1 MAKTKFD
8 NIKNRVLLVVIVF
21 LLSYLL
27 TAFQLSADSIDRQ
40 RIYYV
45 VFRRRTVVCR
55 LYDRFRRVVAD
66 KFRIRGT
73 ICLLYSS
80 WSFRLVSFT
89 DKPYLRLFIC
99 AFLLLLFNNLTVWC
113 FSLLINI
120 CFDEGL
126 AFFHQGLYI
135 FSVMATFVSYIYTDA
150 QYMESSIL
158 AERQKKELEITL
170 LKEKEHAAQMQLEV
184 LKSQIDP
191 HFMFNNFSILSELIV
206 EDTALAEKFLDNLS
220 KVYRYLIQ
228 NLKRDTVSIEEEIAF
243 LHSYIYLI
251 KMRYEDAVCINI
263 DETLKQ
269 IDGQIPPVCLQLLV
283 ENAIKH
289 NRASARHPLSIRVFR
304 EENDIVVEND
314 LRPIAS
320 DFESTGIGNKNII
333 GRYLLLCKKKP
344 FIEQRENTYIVKLPI
359 INNT

>member
-27 TAFQLSADSIDRQ
+27 TALIDKEYTTWFFGGELSFVDYMIDFGVSLL
-40 RIYYV
+40 ISF
-45 VFRRRTVVCR
+45 VFVELSV
-55 LYDRFRRVVAD
+55 F
-66 KFRIRGT
+66 
-73 ICLLYSS
+73 YSS

-184 LKSQIDP
+184 LKSQIGP

-220 KVYRYLIQ
+220 KVYRYVIQ

-251 KMRYEDAVCINI
+251 NMR
-263 DETLKQ
+263 TL
-269 IDGQIPPVCLQLLV
+269 
-283 ENAIKH
+283 
-289 NRASARHPLSIRVFR
+289 SA
-304 EENDIVVEND
+304 
-314 LRPIAS
+314 
-320 DFESTGIGNKNII
+320 
-333 GRYLLLCKKKP
+333 
-344 FIEQRENTYIVKLPI
+344 
-359 INNT
+359 

>member
-27 TAFQLSADSIDRQ
+27 TALIDKEYTTWFFGGELSFVDYMIDFGVSLL
-40 RIYYV
+40 ISF
-45 VFRRRTVVCR
+45 VFVELSV
-55 LYDRFRRVVAD
+55 F
-66 KFRIRGT
+66 
-73 ICLLYSS
+73 YSS

-150 QYMESSIL
+150 QYMES
-158 AERQKKELEITL
+158 
-170 LKEKEHAAQMQLEV
+170 EV

-220 KVYRYLIQ
+220 KVYRYVIQ
-228 NLKRDTVSIEEEIAF
+228 NLKRDTVNIEEEITF

-251 KMRYEDAVCINI
+251 KMRYEDAVCIDI

-320 DFESTGIGNKNII
+320 DFESTGIGNKNIV

>member
-27 TAFQLSADSIDRQ
+27 TALIDKEYTTWFFGGELSFVDYMIDFGVSLL
-40 RIYYV
+40 ISF
-45 VFRRRTVVCR
+45 VFVELSV
-55 LYDRFRRVVAD
+55 F
-66 KFRIRGT
+66 
-73 ICLLYSS
+73 YSS

-158 AERQKKELEITL
+158 G
-170 LKEKEHAAQMQLEV
+170 
-184 LKSQIDP
+184 
-191 HFMFNNFSILSELIV
+191 
-206 EDTALAEKFLDNLS
+206 
-220 KVYRYLIQ
+220 
-228 NLKRDTVSIEEEIAF
+228 
-243 LHSYIYLI
+243 
-251 KMRYEDAVCINI
+251 IN
-263 DETLKQ
+263 
-269 IDGQIPPVCLQLLV
+269 
-283 ENAIKH
+283 
-289 NRASARHPLSIRVFR
+289 
-304 EENDIVVEND
+304 
-314 LRPIAS
+314 
-320 DFESTGIGNKNII
+320 
-333 GRYLLLCKKKP
+333 
-344 FIEQRENTYIVKLPI
+344 VK
-359 INNT
+359 T

>member
-1 MAKTKFD
+1 
-8 NIKNRVLLVVIVF
+8 
-21 LLSYLL
+21 
-27 TAFQLSADSIDRQ
+27 
-40 RIYYV
+40 
-45 VFRRRTVVCR
+45 
-55 LYDRFRRVVAD
+55 
-66 KFRIRGT
+66 
-73 ICLLYSS
+73 
-80 WSFRLVSFT
+80 
-89 DKPYLRLFIC
+89 
-99 AFLLLLFNNLTVWC
+99 
-113 FSLLINI
+113 
-120 CFDEGL
+120 
-126 AFFHQGLYI
+126 
-135 FSVMATFVSYIYTDA
+135 MATFVSYIYTDA

-184 LKSQIDP
+184 LISQIAH

-220 KVYRYLIQ
+220 KVYRYVIQ

-320 DFESTGIGNKNII
+320 DFESTGIGNKNIV

>member
-27 TAFQLSADSIDRQ
+27 TALIDKEYTTWFFGGELSFVDYMIDFGVSLL
-40 RIYYV
+40 ISF
-45 VFRRRTVVCR
+45 VFVELSV
-55 LYDRFRRVVAD
+55 F
-66 KFRIRGT
+66 
-73 ICLLYSS
+73 YSS

-170 LKEKEHAAQMQLEV
+170 LKEKEHAEQMQLEV

-220 KVYRYLIQ
+220 KVYRYVIQ
-228 NLKRDTVSIEEEIAF
+228 NLKRDTVSIEEEITF

-251 KMRYEDAVCINI
+251 KMRYEDAVCIDI
-263 DETLKQ
+263 DETLK
-269 IDGQIPPVCLQLLV
+269 
-283 ENAIKH
+283 
-289 NRASARHPLSIRVFR
+289 
-304 EENDIVVEND
+304 
-314 LRPIAS
+314 
-320 DFESTGIGNKNII
+320 
-333 GRYLLLCKKKP
+333 
-344 FIEQRENTYIVKLPI
+344 
-359 INNT
+359 

>member
-27 TAFQLSADSIDRQ
+27 TALIDKEYTTWFFGGELSFVDYMIDFSVSLL
-40 RIYYV
+40 ISF
-45 VFRRRTVVCR
+45 VFVELSV
-55 LYDRFRRVVAD
+55 F
-66 KFRIRGT
+66 
-73 ICLLYSS
+73 YSS

-220 KVYRYLIQ
+220 KVYRYVIQ
-228 NLKRDTVSIEEEIAF
+228 NQKRDTVSIEEEITF

-251 KMRYEDAVCINI
+251 KMRYEDAVCIDI

-320 DFESTGIGNKNII
+320 DFESTGIGNKNIV